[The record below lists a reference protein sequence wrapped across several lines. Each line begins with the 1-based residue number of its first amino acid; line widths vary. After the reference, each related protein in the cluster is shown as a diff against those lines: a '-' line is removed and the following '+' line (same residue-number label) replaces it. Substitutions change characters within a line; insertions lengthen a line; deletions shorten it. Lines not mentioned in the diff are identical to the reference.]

1 MVIEANAGA
10 GDPCWRLR
18 VPILRAEDPL
28 SECDYFFPVP
38 SLRCLTL
45 VSPWTLLGGS
55 DTAMEPE
62 SLLLPPPG
70 QEPLLAET
78 EELINKAFERLVCNV
93 SMTQRRIHRF
103 PQHLRGIGGK
113 ENRYTEPC
121 VVAIGPYHNG
131 RPHLQEMEEVK
142 QAAAYSFCNAP
153 GRSFKEVYQKV
164 FSVAGDARRC
174 YDASSVAH
182 LSDAALATMMFL
194 DGCFLM
200 QLMTKP
206 EDPPIVGRILSHGPR
221 ILKDVFLLENQI
233 PWLVLEALMELRPVR
248 VREWIFAQMPGL
260 CIFQRNERIVRSGAM
275 RFLKKCR
282 GITEEKTFGED
293 DESSSISQGDSK
305 PPHLLGVLRFI
316 MICNMRPE
324 KRDGVTCR
332 FSAGSLRPLL
342 SSSAVYLSQI
352 GVKLTVSTARWFAD
366 MDVRKRKPFFG
377 ELSLS
382 PLFLNDLT
390 ACCLVN
396 LVGLE
401 AAEAID
407 ASSIRSDG
415 FVVSSYVS
423 MFAMLMDREEDVQ
436 HLRGKGV
443 LSSRFCDKQTLNFF
457 KDLGRHLRPGFNYF
471 ATMEEIDKYMRE
483 RPGRIAVH
491 KFLYNHYKSTSLSSP
506 SCQLP
511 VCSSA
516 SLRNF
521 IQLRPRGSPCHQQ

>member
-1 MVIEANAGA
+1 MVTEANAKA

-18 VPILRAEDPL
+18 VPNLRAEDPL
-28 SECDYFFPVP
+28 SGSSATAIASE
-38 SLRCLTL
+38 
-45 VSPWTLLGGS
+45 SPLQ
-55 DTAMEPE
+55 
-62 SLLLPPPG
+62 PPQG
-70 QEPLLAET
+70 QEALLVET
-78 EELINKAFERLVCNV
+78 EHLINNAFQRLTCKV
-93 SMTQRRIHRF
+93 SMTQKRIHRF
-103 PQHLRGIGGK
+103 PQPLRGIGGK
-113 ENRYTEPC
+113 QNRYAEPC
-121 VVAIGPYHNG
+121 VVAIGPYHND

-142 QAAAYSFCNAP
+142 HAAAYSFCNAP

-164 FSVAGDARRC
+164 LSVAGDARRC

-182 LSDAALATMMFL
+182 LSDAAFATMMFL

-206 EDPPIVGRILSHGPR
+206 EDPPIVGRILSYGPS

-233 PWLVLEALMELRPVR
+233 PWLVLEALMEFRPVR

-260 CIFQRNERIVRSGAM
+260 RKFQRDEKMVQSGAM
-275 RFLKKCR
+275 TRFLMKYR
-282 GITEEKTFGED
+282 GVPEEKTYVD

-316 MICNMRPE
+316 LICNMPPE

-332 FSAGSLRPLL
+332 FSAGRSPSFL
-342 SSSAVYLSQI
+342 SSSAMYLSQI
-352 GVKLTVSTARWFAD
+352 GVQLTVSRARWFPD
-366 MDVRKRKPFFG
+366 MEVKKKPFFG

-396 LVGLE
+396 VVGLE

-407 ASSIRSDG
+407 ASSMALDG
-415 FVVSSYVS
+415 YVVSSYLSVL
-423 MFAMLMDREEDVQ
+423 AMLMDREEDVQ

-443 LSSRFCDKQTLNFF
+443 LCSRFCNKQTLNFF

-471 ATMEEIDKYMRE
+471 STMEEIDKYMRE

-491 KFLYNHYKSTSLSSP
+491 KFLYNHYKLVVAVLSIASVLFGIFKTLYSIEASREPLSS
-506 SCQLP
+506 
-511 VCSSA
+511 A
-516 SLRNF
+516 
-521 IQLRPRGSPCHQQ
+521 IMH